1 MILLLGLMIFITQ
14 PISSSLCSTRY
25 IYVHSTESSKMKKKP
40 RSLER
45 PFIQAILN
53 MRQIE
58 VYFSSLPNSN
68 VDILISN
75 DITGKNIYETNIE
88 SVSSIIIN
96 LDCLESGQ
104 YTMRFILADDV
115 FIGSFKLE

>member
-1 MILLLGLMIFITQ
+1 
-14 PISSSLCSTRY
+14 
-25 IYVHSTESSKMKKKP
+25 MKKKP